1 MSNKFSKTISALRKE
16 RGISQK
22 NVAASLGISQ
32 ALLSHYERGI
42 RECGLDFLI
51 KAAVYYGVSC
61 DYLLGHDTRP
71 FTDKN
76 SDNDI
81 HTSPQQRLAC
91 VLDII
96 NDLICR
102 LQNEEL
108 KNEVQNFFYLSVYR
122 IIRILFQLYSVDES
136 VFKLDDSIYQQ
147 LSLGEMQFCETR
159 MRMVPMESQPKYSS
173 LEALT
178 NGNPNHTKVLKEFIS
193 STEEIL
199 SSNLNCK

>member
-22 NVAASLGISQ
+22 NAAANLGISQ

-51 KAAVYYGVSC
+51 KAADYYGVSC
-61 DYLLGHDTRP
+61 DYLLGHDTCP

-76 SDNDI
+76 SDDTI
-81 HTSPQQRLAC
+81 HTSPQRLLAC
-91 VLDII
+91 VLDIV

-108 KNEVQNFFYLSVYR
+108 KTEVQNFLYLSVYR
-122 IIRILFQLYSVDES
+122 IIRILCQLYSVDES
-136 VFKLDDSIYQQ
+136 IFMFDNSIYQQ
-147 LSLGEMQFCETR
+147 LSLGEMQLCETR
-159 MRMVPMESQPKYSS
+159 MKLVPTKSMPKYSS
-173 LEALT
+173 LEELT
-178 NGNPNHTKVLKEFIS
+178 NGNPNQYKALKDFIS
-193 STEEIL
+193 MTEEIL
-199 SSNLNCK
+199 NLKLK